1 MTQNR
6 PIKFRAYIKNI
17 NKMVEVNEINWDEK
31 GNISSIGYPSQTK
44 YVNHYL
50 EFDPNNVI
58 LMQYTGYKDMRGK
71 EVYEG
76 DIVKY
81 YNDIYQVKWIWVGF
95 YIRSIQGG
103 FDELATTE
111 NLIEVIGNIYEKPE
125 LLENK
130 KEKLCQ

>member
-58 LMQYTGYKDMRGK
+58 LMQYTGFCDKNGK
-71 EVYEG
+71 EIYES
-76 DIVKY
+76 DIIECNNSV
-81 YNDIYQVKWIWVGF
+81 F
-95 YIRSIQGG
+95 YIV
-103 FDELATTE
+103 T
-111 NLIEVIGNIYEKPE
+111 NLVKGMPYIKYAVIGNVYENPE
-125 LLENK
+125 LLED
-130 KEKLCQ
+130 